1 MDQRLCAV
9 VLAAGLGKRMRSERA
24 KVLHEVAGRPMV
36 EHVVRAAEAAGV
48 DRIVVVVGHQAERVR
63 DRLGER
69 VAYAVQSQPLG
80 TGHAVLAAEAAVG
93 EADHVLVLY
102 GDMPLLEGPVLE
114 RLIAAHRRSQAAAT
128 LLTVELDDPT
138 GYGRIVRDAGGRVVR
153 IVEEADATAAER
165 AIREVNTGI
174 ACYRREPLFAALR
187 RLTPANAQGEYYL
200 VDVVRLLREQG
211 LEVQTVPAPDPE
223 PVQGVNDR
231 EALARAE
238 AALRQRIR
246 RRWMAAGVTLIDP
259 ASTWIDD
266 DVEIGRDT
274 VIYPNTVLAAGS
286 RIGEGCRLGPGAHI
300 AGSVLGRD
308 VQVWYS
314 VVEQSELGDGC
325 RVGPF
330 SHVRPGCR
338 IAPGVR
344 IGNFAELKNAQV
356 GEGAK
361 VNHHSYLGD
370 ARVGAGVNIGA
381 GTVTV
386 NYDGHRKHATVIE
399 DGAFIGCNANLVAPV
414 RVGRGAYVA
423 AGSTVTQDVPADAL
437 AIARERQVNKEGWAA
452 RWRQRGRGRNG
463 DGVR

>member
-1 MDQRLCAV
+1 MDQPLHAV
-9 VLAAGLGKRMRSERA
+9 ILAAGLGKRMRSNRA
-24 KVLHEVAGRPMV
+24 KVLHPVAGRPMV

-48 DRIVVVVGHQAERVR
+48 DRVVVVVGHQGEQVQAL
-63 DRLGER
+63 LGER
-69 VAYAVQSQPLG
+69 VVYARQEEPLG
-80 TGHAVLAAEAAVG
+80 TGHAVLQAEAAVTG
-93 EADHVLVLY
+93 AQDVLVLY
-102 GDMPLLEGPVLE
+102 GDTPLLDGALLRQLVE
-114 RLIAAHRRSQAAAT
+114 AHRQSGAAAT

-200 VDVVRLLREQG
+200 VDVVEHLGREG
-211 LEVQTVPAPDPE
+211 YPVATVTAPDPQQVE
-223 PVQGVNDR
+223 GVNDR

-238 AALRQRIR
+238 AILRQRIR
-246 RRWMAAGVTLIDP
+246 RRWMAAGVTFIDP
-259 ASTWIDD
+259 ASAWVDD

-274 VIYPNTVLAAGS
+274 VIYPQTVIAAGS
-286 RIGEGCRLGPGAHI
+286 RIGEGCRIGPGAHI
-300 AGSVLGRD
+300 TGSVLGNG

-314 VVEQSELGDGC
+314 VVEDSQLGDGC

-330 SHVRPGCR
+330 SHLRPGCR
-338 IAPGVR
+338 IAPGVH
-344 IGNFAELKNAQV
+344 IGNFAELKNAEV
-356 GEGAK
+356 GEGTK

-386 NYDGHRKHATVIE
+386 NYDGARKHPTVIE

-423 AGSTVTQDVPADAL
+423 AGSTINQDVPADAL

-452 RWRQRGRGRNG
+452 RWRQRVRGRNG

>member
-1 MDQRLCAV
+1 
-9 VLAAGLGKRMRSERA
+9 
-24 KVLHEVAGRPMV
+24 
-36 EHVVRAAEAAGV
+36 
-48 DRIVVVVGHQAERVR
+48 
-63 DRLGER
+63 
-69 VAYAVQSQPLG
+69 
-80 TGHAVLAAEAAVG
+80 
-93 EADHVLVLY
+93 
-102 GDMPLLEGPVLE
+102 
-114 RLIAAHRRSQAAAT
+114 AAAT

-325 RVGPF
+325 RV
-330 SHVRPGCR
+330 
-338 IAPGVR
+338 
-344 IGNFAELKNAQV
+344 
-356 GEGAK
+356 
-361 VNHHSYLGD
+361 
-370 ARVGAGVNIGA
+370 
-381 GTVTV
+381 
-386 NYDGHRKHATVIE
+386 
-399 DGAFIGCNANLVAPV
+399 
-414 RVGRGAYVA
+414 
-423 AGSTVTQDVPADAL
+423 
-437 AIARERQVNKEGWAA
+437 
-452 RWRQRGRGRNG
+452 
-463 DGVR
+463 

>member
-1 MDQRLCAV
+1 MDQPLCAV
-9 VLAAGLGKRMRSERA
+9 ILAAGLGKRMRSGRA

-48 DRIVVVVGHQAERVR
+48 DRIVVVVGHQASRIRDLLGNRV
-63 DRLGER
+63 
-69 VAYAVQSQPLG
+69 VYAEQAQPLG
-80 TGHAVLAAEAAVG
+80 TGHAVLQAEGAVADAA
-93 EADHVLVLY
+93 DVLVLY
-102 GDMPLLEGPVLE
+102 GDTPLLEGELLRE
-114 RLIAAHRRSQAAAT
+114 LIAAHRRSGAAAT

-138 GYGRIVRDAGGRVVR
+138 GYGRIVRDETGQVAR
-153 IVEEADATAAER
+153 IVEEADATPAER

-187 RLTPANAQGEYYL
+187 QLTPANAQGEYYL
-200 VDVVRLLREQG
+200 VDVVARLRERG
-211 LEVQTVPAPDPE
+211 LPVATVTAPDPQQVE
-223 PVQGVNDR
+223 GVNDR

-238 AALRQRIR
+238 ALLRQRIR

-274 VIYPNTVLAAGS
+274 VIYPHTVLAAGS

-300 AGSVLGRD
+300 TGSVLGRD

-314 VVEQSELGDGC
+314 VVEDSELGDGC

-330 SHVRPGCR
+330 SHLRPGCR
-338 IAPGVR
+338 IAPGVH

-356 GEGAK
+356 GEGTK

-370 ARVGAGVNIGA
+370 AQVGAGVNIGA

-386 NYDGHRKHATVIE
+386 NYDGHRKLPTVIE
-399 DGAFIGCNANLVAPV
+399 DGAFIGCNTNLVAPV
-414 RVGRGAYVA
+414 RVGRGAYIA
-423 AGSTVTQDVPADAL
+423 AGSTINQDVPADAL

-452 RWRQRGRGRNG
+452 RWRQRARGRNG